1 MVMMIIRVI
10 FWWYFF
16 RPHNIQRPCLDFE
29 KMQQVICLS
38 LYTFIFVFCKTN
50 RSRKAGILSVFV
62 YIFLYFVKQIGHQ
75 KQVFC
80 LALYHLYVYIPFFVL
95 RQVDQQISLSRDCW
109 FGLEVILNLLTFSRW
124 KVSWFILVH
133 FKQLLTF
140 DIFRSK
146 LVWSPLGGKAQ
157 SSPYSAGQYFHSIFT
172 ISKFVFPAVFNC
184 VFLVGFPIV
193 FDSVLFCIST
203 AYFIVYFYLQFQ
215 LYLIAYFSQVKLGSD
230 SSTHLKVFLQTHSG
244 KLETATYLVRASLS
258 NSKLELNS
266 DLNLNLNLNS
276 NFESGGP
283 PSPSLIQPQDYKR
296 GLLIIWKANKI

>member
-1 MVMMIIRVI
+1 MVMVMMIIRVI

-124 KVSWFILVH
+124 KVSWFILAR
-133 FKQLLTF
+133 FKQWLTF

-157 SSPYSAGQYFHSIFT
+157 SSPYSAGQYFFFLFSLFLSLYFLRHFHSVFHCAFFCWIPNWFSFRIFLYFH
-172 ISKFVFPAVFNC
+172 SVFNC
-184 VFLVGFPIV
+184 VFLSAVPIV
-193 FDSVLFCIST
+193 FDC
-203 AYFIVYFYLQFQ
+203 
-215 LYLIAYFSQVKLGSD
+215 
-230 SSTHLKVFLQTHSG
+230 VFLAGETWQRLLHS
-244 KLETATYLVRASLS
+244 
-258 NSKLELNS
+258 
-266 DLNLNLNLNS
+266 
-276 NFESGGP
+276 P
-283 PSPSLIQPQDYKR
+283 
-296 GLLIIWKANKI
+296 